1 MSLKKVT
8 VVATFKAKQGLEETV
23 KDEITSLLGPTRAE
37 PGCLN
42 YDLHQSCDDKAVFML
57 YENWV
62 SKEELDKHLAMPYLQ
77 AFLGKA
83 PDLVAEP
90 VDIALWEMLE

>member
-8 VVATFKAKQGLEETV
+8 VVATIKAKQGLEETV
-23 KDEITSLLGPTRAE
+23 KNEILALIGPTRAE

-42 YDLHQSCDDKAVFML
+42 YDLHQSCDDKALFML

-62 SKEELDKHLAMPYLQ
+62 SKEDLDNHLAMPYLQ

-83 PDLVAEP
+83 PELVAEP
-90 VDIALWEMLE
+90 VQIALWEML

>member
-8 VVATFKAKQGLEETV
+8 VLATIKAKKGLEETA
-23 KDEITSLLGPTRAE
+23 KNEILALIGPTRAE

-62 SKEELDKHLAMPYLQ
+62 SKEDLDQHLAMPYLQ

-83 PDLVAEP
+83 PDFVAEP
-90 VDIALWEMLE
+90 VQITLWEML